1 MGRILVKI
9 SFSSCRYSFLFR
21 NLLIHI
27 FGFME
32 DLVRYVW
39 KHRLFPL
46 TPLLTTDGQ
55 EVEVIHPGME
65 NRSDGP
71 DFFNAKVK
79 IAGTLWVG
87 NVEIHGKASDW
98 LLHGHDTNK
107 RYDSVVLH
115 VAGMVDREI
124 VRTDGT
130 PIPQLELKVPEHIIN
145 NYAELRKTDH
155 YPPCYRVIPEL
166 GNIVIHS
173 FLSSLLY
180 ERLDMR
186 STQIAQRY
194 EAHDKNW
201 DDALFSTI
209 ARNFGFGTNGD
220 AFDEW
225 ARRMPFRAVDKHA
238 DNLQQIEALFFGQA
252 GLLEEDSVPTYYKEA
267 LASDGY
273 FQTLRREYA
282 FLAHKFDLRPMDY
295 TTWRLLGMRPANFP
309 HVRLAQLAML
319 YHERRISVSKLLA
332 ATDKSSLT
340 ELLRVGTSPYW
351 DTHYTFASTPS
362 APTKKRVTDNAVT
375 LLLINSVAP
384 FYYSYGRRKD
394 SEQHCEQAV
403 ALLEQLKAEN
413 NYIIRGWIDCGL
425 IVKHAADSQALIQ
438 LKKQYCDRRDC
449 LRCRIG
455 YEYLKK
461 EYGVKG

>member
-1 MGRILVKI
+1 
-9 SFSSCRYSFLFR
+9 
-21 NLLIHI
+21 
-27 FGFME
+27 ME

-71 DFFNAKVK
+71 DFFNTKVK

-340 ELLRVGTSPYW
+340 ELLRVETSPYW

>member
-1 MGRILVKI
+1 
-9 SFSSCRYSFLFR
+9 
-21 NLLIHI
+21 
-27 FGFME
+27 ME

-267 LASDGY
+267 LAGDGY

-282 FLAHKFDLRPMDY
+282 FLAHKFALRPMDY

-438 LKKQYCDRRDC
+438 LKKQYCDHRDC

>member
-1 MGRILVKI
+1 
-9 SFSSCRYSFLFR
+9 
-21 NLLIHI
+21 
-27 FGFME
+27 ME
-32 DLVRYVW
+32 DLVRYTW
-39 KHRLFPL
+39 KHKLFPL
-46 TPLLTTDGQ
+46 ATLKTTDGQ
-55 EVEVIHPGME
+55 EVEVVHPGME

-87 NVEIHGKASDW
+87 NVEIHERASDW

-115 VAGMVDREI
+115 VAETVDRTI

-130 PIPQLELKVPEHIIN
+130 PIPQMELKVPAHIIA
-145 NYAELRKTDH
+145 NYDELRKTDH

-166 GNIVIHS
+166 SNLTIHS
-173 FLSSLLY
+173 YLSSLLY
-180 ERLDMR
+180 ERLDLR
-186 STQIAQRY
+186 AEQIAQRY

-201 DDALFSTI
+201 DDALFATL
-209 ARNFGFGTNGD
+209 ARNFGFGTNGE

-238 DNLQQIEALFFGQA
+238 DNLLQVEALFFGQA
-252 GLLEEDSVPTYYKEA
+252 GLLEEDSVPTYYQEA
-267 LASDGY
+267 LARDTY
-273 FQTLRREYA
+273 FKALQREYR
-282 FLAHKFDLRPMDY
+282 FLAHKFDLHPMDY
-295 TTWRLLGMRPANFP
+295 TAWRLLGMRPANFP

-319 YHERRISVSKLLA
+319 YHERRISVARLMA
-332 ATDKSSLT
+332 AADRTALT
-340 ELLRVGTSPYW
+340 EMLRVGTSEYW
-351 DTHYTFASTPS
+351 NTHYVFASTTS
-362 APTKKRVTDNAVT
+362 SPTKKRITDNAVT

-394 SEQHCEQAV
+394 SELHCEQAI

-413 NYIIRGWIDCGL
+413 NYIIRGWGDCG
-425 IVKHAADSQALIQ
+425 IVVKSAADSQALIQ

-455 YEYLKK
+455 YEYMKK

>member
-1 MGRILVKI
+1 
-9 SFSSCRYSFLFR
+9 
-21 NLLIHI
+21 
-27 FGFME
+27 ME

-282 FLAHKFDLRPMDY
+282 FLAHKFNLRPMDY

>member
-1 MGRILVKI
+1 
-9 SFSSCRYSFLFR
+9 
-21 NLLIHI
+21 
-27 FGFME
+27 ME

-194 EAHDKNW
+194 ETHDKNW

>member
-1 MGRILVKI
+1 
-9 SFSSCRYSFLFR
+9 
-21 NLLIHI
+21 
-27 FGFME
+27 ME

-220 AFDEW
+220 AFDDW

>member
-282 FLAHKFDLRPMDY
+282 FLAHKFNLRPMDY

>member
-1 MGRILVKI
+1 
-9 SFSSCRYSFLFR
+9 
-21 NLLIHI
+21 
-27 FGFME
+27 ME

-238 DNLQQIEALFFGQA
+238 DNLQQIAAWCFGQA
-252 GLLEEDSVPTYYKEA
+252 GLLEEDSVPT
-267 LASDGY
+267 
-273 FQTLRREYA
+273 
-282 FLAHKFDLRPMDY
+282 
-295 TTWRLLGMRPANFP
+295 
-309 HVRLAQLAML
+309 
-319 YHERRISVSKLLA
+319 
-332 ATDKSSLT
+332 
-340 ELLRVGTSPYW
+340 
-351 DTHYTFASTPS
+351 
-362 APTKKRVTDNAVT
+362 
-375 LLLINSVAP
+375 
-384 FYYSYGRRKD
+384 
-394 SEQHCEQAV
+394 
-403 ALLEQLKAEN
+403 
-413 NYIIRGWIDCGL
+413 
-425 IVKHAADSQALIQ
+425 
-438 LKKQYCDRRDC
+438 
-449 LRCRIG
+449 
-455 YEYLKK
+455 
-461 EYGVKG
+461 

>member
-1 MGRILVKI
+1 
-9 SFSSCRYSFLFR
+9 
-21 NLLIHI
+21 
-27 FGFME
+27 ME

-79 IAGTLWVG
+79 IAGMLWVG
-87 NVEIHGKASDW
+87 NVEIHSKASDW

-186 STQIAQRY
+186 SAQIAQRY

>member
-1 MGRILVKI
+1 
-9 SFSSCRYSFLFR
+9 
-21 NLLIHI
+21 
-27 FGFME
+27 ME

-46 TPLLTTDGQ
+46 TPLQTTDGQ
-55 EVEVIHPGME
+55 PIEVLHPGME
-65 NRSDGP
+65 NRNDGP

-79 IAGTLWVG
+79 IDGTLWVG

-98 LLHGHDTNK
+98 MIHGHNTNK

-115 VAGMVDREI
+115 VASVVDCNI
-124 VRTDGT
+124 ARTDGT
-130 PIPQLELKVPEHIIN
+130 SIPQLQLQVPEHVRN
-145 NYAELRKTDH
+145 NYDELRKTEH

-166 GNIVIHS
+166 SNLTIHS
-173 FLSSLLY
+173 YLSSLLY

-186 STQIAQRY
+186 ASQIAGRY

-201 DDALFSTI
+201 DDALFSTL

-225 ARRMPFRAVDKHA
+225 AQRMPFRAVDKHA
-238 DNLQQIEALFFGQA
+238 DNLLQVEALFFGQA
-252 GLLEEDSVPTYYKEA
+252 GLLEEESVPTYYQDA
-267 LASDGY
+267 LAKDGY
-273 FQTLRREYA
+273 FQSLRREYA
-282 FLAHKFDLRPMDY
+282 FLSHKFDLKPMDY
-295 TTWRLLGMRPANFP
+295 TAWRLLGMRPANFP
-309 HVRLAQLAML
+309 HVRLAQLATL
-319 YHERRISVSKLLA
+319 YHERRISVSHLMNA
-332 ATDKSSLT
+332 AGRTALT
-340 ELLRVGTSPYW
+340 ELLRVGTSEYW
-351 DTHYTFASTPS
+351 DTHYVFAST
-362 APTKKRVTDNAVT
+362 ATIPTKKRITDNAVT
-375 LLLINSVAP
+375 LLLINSIAP

-413 NYIIRGWIDCGL
+413 NYIIRGWSDCGIL
-425 IVKHAADSQALIQ
+425 VKNAADSQALIQ

-455 YEYLKK
+455 YEYLKR
-461 EYGVKG
+461 EYGTKE

>member
-1 MGRILVKI
+1 
-9 SFSSCRYSFLFR
+9 
-21 NLLIHI
+21 
-27 FGFME
+27 ME

-145 NYAELRKTDH
+145 NYAELRKTGH

>member
-1 MGRILVKI
+1 
-9 SFSSCRYSFLFR
+9 
-21 NLLIHI
+21 
-27 FGFME
+27 ME

-87 NVEIHGKASDW
+87 NVEIHGKASNW

>member
-1 MGRILVKI
+1 
-9 SFSSCRYSFLFR
+9 
-21 NLLIHI
+21 
-27 FGFME
+27 ME

-186 STQIAQRY
+186 STQIAQRH

-252 GLLEEDSVPTYYKEA
+252 GLLEEDSVPSYYKEA

>member
-1 MGRILVKI
+1 
-9 SFSSCRYSFLFR
+9 
-21 NLLIHI
+21 
-27 FGFME
+27 
-32 DLVRYVW
+32 
-39 KHRLFPL
+39 
-46 TPLLTTDGQ
+46 
-55 EVEVIHPGME
+55 
-65 NRSDGP
+65 
-71 DFFNAKVK
+71 
-79 IAGTLWVG
+79 
-87 NVEIHGKASDW
+87 
-98 LLHGHDTNK
+98 
-107 RYDSVVLH
+107 VVLH

-145 NYAELRKTDH
+145 NYNELRKTDH

-186 STQIAQRY
+186 AAQITQRY
-194 EAHDKNW
+194 ELHDKNW

-238 DNLQQIEALFFGQA
+238 DNLLQVEALFFGQA
-252 GLLEEDSVPTYYKEA
+252 GLLEEDSVPTYYQEA
-267 LASDGY
+267 LATDEY

-295 TTWRLLGMRPANFP
+295 TAWRLLGMRPANFP

-319 YHERRISVSKLLA
+319 YHEHRISVSKLLTA
-332 ATDKSSLT
+332 SDRVALT
-340 ELLRVGTSPYW
+340 ELLRVGTSSYW

-362 APTKKRVTDNAVT
+362 AAIKKRVTDNAVT

-413 NYIIRGWIDCGL
+413 NYIIRGWIECGL
-425 IVKHAADSQALIQ
+425 VVKHAADSQALIQ

>member
-1 MGRILVKI
+1 
-9 SFSSCRYSFLFR
+9 
-21 NLLIHI
+21 
-27 FGFME
+27 ME
-32 DLVRYVW
+32 NLVRYVW

>member
-1 MGRILVKI
+1 MVKI